1 MCVAFEELKLMT
13 FCRWTEPICRLT
25 YEWCTFIFLSSLAK
39 PHTKLHSTYYRR
51 ETLKGVPTK
60 IHLHFL
66 LNYSLLAKLF
76 AVKKIPL
83 LSGMKWYLLRRSS
96 TLLKVVKN
104 IKLTVFYLLVKEK
117 EIFTFFENTF
127 HSSRKLTLNGKIV
140 DAIIRIIDI

>member
-1 MCVAFEELKLMT
+1 MY
-13 FCRWTEPICRLT
+13 I
-25 YEWCTFIFLSSLAK
+25 YLSQQFGKTA
-39 PHTKLHSTYYRR
+39 HQIAHSTYYRR
-51 ETLKGVPTK
+51 QQTLKGVPTK

-83 LSGMKWYLLRRSS
+83 LSGMKWYLLWRSS

-104 IKLTVFYLLVKEK
+104 IKLTVFYLLVKERK
-117 EIFTFFENTF
+117 EIFELFVNTF
-127 HSSRKLTLNGKIV
+127 HSTRKLTLNGKIV